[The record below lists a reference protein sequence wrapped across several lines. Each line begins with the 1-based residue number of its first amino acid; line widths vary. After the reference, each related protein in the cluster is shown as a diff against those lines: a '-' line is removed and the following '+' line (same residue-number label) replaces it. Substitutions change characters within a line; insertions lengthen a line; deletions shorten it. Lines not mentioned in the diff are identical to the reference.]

1 MSVIEYLTRA
11 VDDKPMA
18 AHLYVTDQCNLD
30 CHYCNEYDNSI
41 PHPETAELKRWMQ
54 HMRDLGVSR
63 LVFQG
68 GEPLLHPG
76 IVELTRYAKSL
87 GFYKV
92 SMATNA
98 LLLTRDMLREL
109 ERAGL
114 DTMQISIDRVTPVA
128 ETRKSLKSV
137 AHKLDWFDGSNV
149 EVRVSGVLFNE
160 SLEEATKVINTCVEK
175 GIRVHARVVH
185 DDLIHQR
192 KLRLHPTTAPLLRAV
207 EYQETLK
214 KQGAPIHTSWTIIE
228 YEKKMLR
235 GEEMDWTCTAG
246 YKYFFVSAQGKFW
259 LCSQVRTERHI
270 MDMTAADLLP
280 YNTKKDCQK
289 GCGVYCIVDT
299 SLGVSHPAEYLAR
312 EAQGNLS
319 GKLMKLRRKYGG
331 AQPTTV

>member
-1 MSVIEYLTRA
+1 MSVLEYLTRA

-41 PHPETAELKRWMQ
+41 PHPSGADLQKWMR
-54 HMRDLGVSR
+54 HIRDLGVSR

-68 GEPLLHPG
+68 GEPLLHPD

-87 GFYKV
+87 GFYRV

-98 LLLTRDMLREL
+98 LLLTKEQLGAL

-114 DTMQISIDRVTPVA
+114 DTMQISIDRLTPNA
-128 ETRKSLKSV
+128 STRKSMKSV
-137 AHKLDWFDGSNV
+137 THKLEWFKESKIDL
-149 EVRVSGVLFNE
+149 RVSGVLFHD
-160 SLEEATKVINTCVEK
+160 SLEEATRVIDTCVER

-185 DDLIHQR
+185 DDLINHR
-192 KLRLHPTTAPLLRAV
+192 KLRLHPTVEPLMKAI
-207 EYQETLK
+207 EYQEGLK
-214 KQGAPIHTSWTIIE
+214 KQGAPIHTSWSIIE

-259 LCSQVRTERHI
+259 LCSQVRTEKHI
-270 MDMTAADLLP
+270 LDVTSEDLRS

-299 SLGVSHPAEYLAR
+299 SLGVSHPAEYIAR
-312 EAQGNLS
+312 EAQGEVMA
-319 GKLMKLRRKYGG
+319 KLAQLRRGKKPVV
-331 AQPTTV
+331 AAH